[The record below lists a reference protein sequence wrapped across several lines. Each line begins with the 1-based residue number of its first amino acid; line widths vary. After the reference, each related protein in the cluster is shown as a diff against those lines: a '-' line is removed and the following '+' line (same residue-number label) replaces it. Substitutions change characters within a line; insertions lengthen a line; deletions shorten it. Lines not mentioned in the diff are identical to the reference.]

1 MNTQETQEIV
11 NKIRNSDRPIQILFD
26 VVVQALENKRAVVIL
41 LKELIEWL

>member
-11 NKIRNSDRPIQILFD
+11 NKIRNSDSPIQILFD
-26 VVVQALENKRAVVIL
+26 IVVQALENKKAVVIL